1 MFEHVSSLCAHLRQC
16 VCPVQPLHIPGN
28 TNINSYFFFPGMP
41 VKMVIVNCWIITE
54 DMTGLLKDVWYISN
68 MLGCCS

>member
-28 TNINSYFFFPGMP
+28 TNINSYFFSW
-41 VKMVIVNCWIITE
+41 NACE
-54 DMTGLLKDVWYISN
+54 DGDSELLDYYRGHDGSFERCVVYK
-68 MLGCCS
+68 